1 MFQEVQRHSNM
12 LPLGVPR
19 SAAVDARLGE
29 YTIPKGTQVF
39 QNMTSVHFDPELFP
53 DPHRFDPTRY
63 LATEDGGGEKTRFVP
78 SPHVLPFGTGRR
90 RCLGEVLA
98 KPSLY
103 LFFTGIT
110 ARFETF
116 KIEQKIL
123 FSGIF
128 FVLALQVSG

>member
-1 MFQEVQRHSNM
+1 M

-19 SAAVDARLGE
+19 SAAVDAKLGE

-53 DPHRFDPTRY
+53 DPHRFDPTRH
-63 LATEDGGGEKTRFVP
+63 LATEDGRFVP

-110 ARFETF
+110 ARFET
-116 KIEQKIL
+116 L
-123 FSGIF
+123 
-128 FVLALQVSG
+128 